1 MHPEIMAIGALGA
14 MTAGAFGWFFSWYAT
29 IGGYDSLAIAVVFAL
44 LYISF
49 FTLRMLVTE
58 NRAHAGALIG
68 CDLVLFLLPFIGHFS
83 PWLAATAGIA
93 AIWLFA
99 AWREGRRQTE
109 NMMHI
114 RIKELARG
122 FIKSTFRAVLFLSIA
137 TYLSLIDPAGIAVSR
152 TLIENSLNNMMSNVN
167 KGFMEQVVGREIT
180 AEESKDAI
188 NRIARSIEA
197 TAEAV
202 IGKVPPKAKSGI
214 LVGVGIVIFLL
225 VSSFIN
231 LLIPLVM
238 GFVWCVLRLL
248 LKLNFITITTEKAD
262 KETIVT

>member
-58 NRAHAGALIG
+58 NRAHAWALIG

-83 PWLAATAGIA
+83 PWLAATGIIAGA
-93 AIWLFA
+93 WLFA
-99 AWREGRRQTE
+99 AWRQGRRQTE
-109 NMMHI
+109 NMVHI
-114 RIKELARG
+114 RLKELAYG
-122 FIKSTFRAVLFLSIA
+122 FIKSTFRAVLFLGIA
-137 TYLSLIDPAGIAVSR
+137 TYLSLVDPKSIAVSR
-152 TLIENSLNNMMSNVN
+152 TLIENSLSNMMSDAN
-167 KGFMEQVVGREIT
+167 KGFMEQVVGRKIT
-180 AEESKDAI
+180 AEESADAI
-188 NRIARSIEA
+188 SRIASSMHA
-197 TAEAV
+197 AAEAV

-225 VSSFIN
+225 ASSLIN

>member
-29 IGGYDSLAIAVVFAL
+29 IGGYDSIVIAVGFAL
-44 LYISF
+44 LYILF
-49 FTLRMLVTE
+49 FPLRLLVTE
-58 NRAHAGALIG
+58 NRPHAGILIG

-83 PWLAATAGIA
+83 LWLAATAAIA

-99 AWREGRRQTE
+99 AWRQGRRQTE
-109 NMMHI
+109 NMVHI
-114 RIKELARG
+114 RLKDLAYG
-122 FIKSTFRAVLFLSIA
+122 FVKSTFRAVLFLGIA
-137 TYLSLIDPAGIAVSR
+137 TYLSLVDPKSIAVSR
-152 TLIENSLNNMMSNVN
+152 TLIENSLSNIMSSANR
-167 KGFMEQVVGREIT
+167 GFMEQIVGREIT
-180 AEESKDAI
+180 PEESADAI
-188 NRIARSIEA
+188 SRIASSIEA
-197 TAEAV
+197 SAEAV

-214 LVGVGIVIFLL
+214 LVGVGLVIFLL
-225 VSSFIN
+225 ASSLIN